1 MLWFGLL
8 ALVVVAPSSAIVR
21 FHCSQLVR
29 ERLDPLVEPG
39 ANPSAHVH
47 QIVGGVSGTSL
58 SCHTDSS
65 HARVEFL

>member
-1 MLWFGLL
+1 MIWKSLL
-8 ALVVVAPSSAIVR
+8 ALVLVAPGSAIVR

-47 QIVGGVSGTSL
+47 QIVGGVSETLFKKKGL
-58 SCHTDSS
+58 
-65 HARVEFL
+65 RV